1 MYKDVQYCTK
11 NQIQH
16 FMAKIH
22 KHLTV
27 EKETEKKLK
36 ELAKAEKRTEGVIVD
51 LAIQAYAAQK
61 KAAIN

>member
-1 MYKDVQYCTK
+1 
-11 NQIQH
+11 
-16 FMAKIH
+16 MAKIH